1 MPDESENRTTYG
13 NKDKATEFLTVLTG
27 VFGVLDFVH
36 DGQLSYTARSL
47 VRKPRPADQGTPEE
61 QEPTAS
67 TSTRSDPVSSYLGDL
82 INRISTSG

>member
-1 MPDESENRTTYG
+1 MPDESENRTDG
-13 NKDKATEFLTVLTG
+13 NKDKAKEFLTVFTG

-36 DGQLSYTARSL
+36 DGQLSYIARSL

-67 TSTRSDPVSSYLGDL
+67 TSTRSDPVSSYLSDL